1 MEQFERL
8 VRPEGFRPNQ
18 APTIDV
24 SPAFDQVSRS
34 LDRNERIEQTNDRLR
49 IERAKRAGEQIQ
61 QLGQFSETIRNFA
74 QKRLEQAEED
84 KRIGELYDALNPDA
98 SDLELETEAD
108 ILADGDKRIKAQERG
123 GLARGVANERGL
135 LTTAKANYPLFLQGY
150 LNSNARIRL
159 NNKDYTA
166 RELFQSTDVREIQA
180 AIAAGQR
187 EFIRQNGLQ
196 YATKTN
202 FVNILGNTIT
212 NTNNYIA
219 QNSATQNFQREAKAS
234 TQDVIDNTYGLA
246 MQRPDN
252 VSMQEI
258 LNTSVNLLLSNN
270 TTARNRSEAL
280 RVVGDALIQA
290 AIDKRDESMLDEIAT
305 VTQVP
310 GQVGTELYNQQGRA
324 IEAARSTIRKADK
337 IADRDQADAIKQ
349 NLYRQLQDAET
360 PEERQALVNEAADQL
375 RANEMFIEAASLLA
389 ESDDLTLSTDSS
401 ANEARIQRD
410 LSLGR
415 TFTNDTIEEL
425 VKGGFISAT
434 FGDTMRSQSQET
446 NFSESTEV
454 KAVLN
459 DTTNQYKTLISRL
472 FGLRKDPTTNN
483 FTNEG
488 SSLLPPEMAEELV
501 NDFEFQLKK
510 YLIKSARNS
519 SIDDPLLLEQNLR
532 KFADQYYNSVVESD
546 SGIFSLGAL
555 TSAVASTDTDAEDLI
570 DNQRRE
576 RVKEISKYLQNEKGS
591 FIPPK
596 IITDKLTKT
605 KNWSPYFTPGEP
617 VGLELTRNYR
627 IGRGDVIFTKEET
640 QNMMDAYQ
648 AGEIPPSLVRTA
660 DELGIKPFTLLEH
673 HGNKYGITIPNLA
686 EQLTARPEQAKIPD
700 QFRDI
705 KTAREGMQALM
716 TIGFPA
722 RGAAFLAGNIQQE
735 SSWAGQRTWDD
746 VGSEAGGL
754 VSWRAERLQALQDKL
769 GRPVTQISDADQ
781 LEYLK
786 QEMMTKYP
794 KQYAVF
800 MNPYSTER
808 ELMEASY
815 RFWLYGAE
823 GARFDYARDLMK

>member
-34 LDRNERIEQTNDRLR
+34 LDRNQRIEQTNDRLR

-61 QLGQFSETIRNFA
+61 QLGQFSESIRNFA

-108 ILADGDKRIKAQERG
+108 ILADGDKRIKAQQRG
-123 GLARGVANERGL
+123 GLARGVANERAL
-135 LTTAKANYPLFLQGY
+135 LTTAKANYPLFMQGY

-212 NTNNYIA
+212 STNNYLA
-219 QNSATQNFQREAKAS
+219 QNSATSNFQREAES
-234 TQDVIDNTYGLA
+234 TTKDVINNTYGLA

-252 VSMQEI
+252 VSLQEI
-258 LNTSVNLLLSNN
+258 LNNSVTLLLSNN
-270 TTARNRSEAL
+270 TKARNRSEAL
-280 RVVGDALIQA
+280 RIVGDALIQA

-310 GQVGTELYNQQGRA
+310 GQVGTELYNQQGTS
-324 IEAARSTIRKADK
+324 IEAARSKIKDAVK
-337 IADRDQADAIKQ
+337 IADRDQANAIKQ
-349 NLYRQLQDAET
+349 NLYRQLQNAKT

-375 RANEMFIEAASLLA
+375 RANEMYLEAASLLA

-401 ANEARIQRD
+401 ANEARIQRE

-454 KAVLN
+454 KAVLS
-459 DTTNQYKTLISRL
+459 DTINQYKILIGRL
-472 FGLRKDPTTNN
+472 FNLKKDPTTNN

-488 SSLLPPEMAEELV
+488 GRSLLPPEMAEELV

-532 KFADQYYNSVVESD
+532 KFADQYYNSVVESG
-546 SGIFSLGAL
+546 SGIFSMGTL
-555 TSAVASTDTDAEDLI
+555 TDAVKGSDETLI
-570 DNQRRE
+570 DSQRQE

-596 IITDKLTKT
+596 IITDKLTVT
-605 KNWSPYFTPGEP
+605 KDWTPYFTPGEP
-617 VGLELTRNYR
+617 VGLELARNYR
-627 IGRGDVIFTKEET
+627 IGRGDIIFTKEET

-648 AGEIPPSLVRTA
+648 AGEIPPSLARTA

-754 VSWRAERLQALQDKL
+754 VSWRAERLQALQNKL
-769 GRPVTQISDADQ
+769 GRPVTQISDAEQ

-815 RFWLYGAE
+815 RFWLYGEE
-823 GARFDYARDLMK
+823 GNRFDYARDLMK